1 MTITHVNLENGS
13 TRSRYLVVV
22 EKGDDEELARFEV
35 STEVDLEHALAVRLA
50 ALFGDVNLYLYDDL
64 VVEVRRKGVVL

>member
-13 TRSRYLVVV
+13 TCSRYLVVV
-22 EKGDDEELARFEV
+22 EKGGAELARFEV

-50 ALFGDVNLYLYDDL
+50 AVFGAINLYLYDDL
-64 VVEVRRKGVVL
+64 LLELASEGVVV